1 MLGEHGC
8 FRERLLRD
16 RGEPMWRDKVL
27 FIESIRR
34 LLEFRAPGNLFLR
47 KAFSSREGNLW
58 N

>member
-1 MLGEHGC
+1 MLGVSVFSERGC
-8 FRERLLRD
+8 SGTE
-16 RGEPMWRDKVL
+16 ENPMWRDRVL

>member
-1 MLGEHGC
+1 
-8 FRERLLRD
+8 
-16 RGEPMWRDKVL
+16 MWRDRVL

-34 LLEFRAPGNLFLR
+34 LLEFRAPRNLFLR